1 MAVWYIDDLGAAK
14 AVAAGAAA
22 AVAVGAAAAGGGPAP
37 GGVGGC
43 GRAWPGGATSQQRRH
58 GLGQRAAAIRL
69 SRLVRAGQIS
79 LAKLY
84 GYEDSP
90 PRTFE
95 LERETRWL
103 LLTPT
108 ALWHADEADGEAAEV
123 RRAAP
128 PPRLTPPV
136 APIEP
141 GANIGGG

>member
-1 MAVWYIDDLGAAK
+1 MV
-14 AVAAGAAA
+14 
-22 AVAVGAAAAGGGPAP
+22 
-37 GGVGGC
+37 
-43 GRAWPGGATSQQRRH
+43 
-58 GLGQRAAAIRL
+58 
-69 SRLVRAGQIS
+69 IS

-128 PPRLTPPV
+128 PPRLAPPV
-136 APIEP
+136 APIKP
-141 GANIGGG
+141 GANIGGGEGTEPTRREDSTERGAGASGARRSGRA